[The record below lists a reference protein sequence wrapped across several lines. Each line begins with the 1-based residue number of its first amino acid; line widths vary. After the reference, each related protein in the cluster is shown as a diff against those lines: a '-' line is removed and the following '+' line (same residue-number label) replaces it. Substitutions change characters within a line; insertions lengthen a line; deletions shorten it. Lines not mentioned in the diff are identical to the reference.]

1 MVIGGNDAVLA
12 AYSVG
17 IEDPGDIINVNGTCE
32 ITLVCLPKCLGS
44 KSYNVRAH
52 VIPGRWLTLYVMNAG
67 GTALEWF
74 RNLFC
79 TELSADDFYN
89 DFLTS
94 TIGKWLDRESGVS
107 CIPYLM
113 GSRYS
118 QELLKAGFLELTP
131 ETTREELLAAL
142 VRGLYQYQREHL
154 QEIGLEVRLKKEI
167 HITGGA
173 VTPAIIRA
181 KKKWMRN
188 CEYIHEEESSF
199 RGAALLGMK
208 YLERAHT

>member
-1 MVIGGNDAVLA
+1 
-12 AYSVG
+12 
-17 IEDPGDIINVNGTCE
+17 
-32 ITLVCLPKCLGS
+32 
-44 KSYNVRAH
+44 
-52 VIPGRWLTLYVMNAG
+52 MNAG

-79 TELSADDFYN
+79 AEMSADHFYN
-89 DFLTS
+89 NFLTS
-94 TIGKWLDRESGVS
+94 TIDKWLDRESGVS
-107 CIPYLM
+107 YIPYLM

-118 QELLKAGFLELTP
+118 LEALKAEFLGLTP

-142 VRGLYQYQREHL
+142 IRGLCQYQREHL
-154 QEIGLEVRLKKEI
+154 QEVGLEVRLKKEI

-181 KKKWMRN
+181 KQKWMRH
-188 CEYIHEEESSF
+188 CEYIHEEESSL

-208 YLERAHT
+208 YLERTHS